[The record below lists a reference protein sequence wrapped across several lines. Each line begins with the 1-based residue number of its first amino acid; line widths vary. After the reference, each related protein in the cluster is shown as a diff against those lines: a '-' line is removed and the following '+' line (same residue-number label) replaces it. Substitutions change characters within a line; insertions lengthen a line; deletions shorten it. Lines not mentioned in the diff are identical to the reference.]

1 MYKRMIKILFIISIF
16 TFNLHAQSI
25 LDDFVKIY
33 NINGKNYKLSGTFTD
48 IKDGKKTV
56 NKFDMIIGKDYKL
69 MYLKNNNTLFLAN
82 KQGFFVQSRNQVS
95 PLKIAGNYVVTG
107 AANMNDLM
115 SINFIDDYK
124 IEKEISSEEINLVKK
139 NRSVPYAKAALK
151 KTSYGYTIDFFDNRG
166 KALKKAVYKKNNNA
180 DYFDNMEFYN
190 LIINTNT
197 STICRIEKAEPSSSS
212 SSYFRSENMK
222 TLFSLFKD

>member
-1 MYKRMIKILFIISIF
+1 MCKKIVKILFIISILS
-16 TFNLHAQSI
+16 FNLYSQNI
-25 LDDFVKIY
+25 FDDFVKIY
-33 NINGKNYKLSGTFTD
+33 NRDEKSYKMSGTFTD

-56 NKFDMIIGKDYKL
+56 NNFDMIVGKDYKL

-82 KQGFFVQSRNQVS
+82 NQGYFVQSRNQVS
-95 PLKIAGNYVVTG
+95 PLKISGNYVVTG

-115 SINFIDDYK
+115 SINFTSDYK
-124 IEKEISSEEINLVKK
+124 IEKVIGSEEVNLVKK

-151 KTSYGYTIDFFDNRG
+151 KIDGGYSIDFFDNSG
-166 KALKKAVYKKNNNA
+166 KALKRGIYKIKDN
-180 DYFDNMEFYN
+180 YFNYMEFYN

-197 STICRIEKAEPSSSS
+197 STICSISKIEPSSSS

-222 TLFSLFKD
+222 MLFGLFK

>member
-1 MYKRMIKILFIISIF
+1 MCNKIIKILFLISILS
-16 TFNLHAQSI
+16 FNLYSQNI
-25 LDDFVKIY
+25 FEDFVRIY
-33 NINGKNYKLSGTFTD
+33 NRDGKSYKMSGTFTD

-56 NKFDMIIGKDYKL
+56 NNFDMIVGKDYKL

-82 KQGFFVQSRNQVS
+82 NQGYFVQSRNQVS
-95 PLKIAGNYVVTG
+95 PLKISGNYVVTG

-115 SINFIDDYK
+115 SINFTDDYK
-124 IEKEISSEEINLVKK
+124 LENIVSDEEVNLIKK

-151 KTSYGYTIDFFDNRG
+151 KIEGGYSVDFFDNSG
-166 KALKKAVYKKNNNA
+166 KALKRGIYKIKDN
-180 DYFDNMEFYN
+180 YFNYMEFYN

-197 STICRIEKAEPSSSS
+197 STVCIISKIEPSSSS

-222 TLFSLFKD
+222 MLFGLFK

>member
-1 MYKRMIKILFIISIF
+1 MCNKIIKILFLISILS
-16 TFNLHAQSI
+16 FNLYSQNI
-25 LDDFVKIY
+25 FEDFVRIY
-33 NINGKNYKLSGTFTD
+33 NRDGKSYKMSGTFTD

-56 NKFDMIIGKDYKL
+56 NNFDMIVGKDYKL

-82 KQGFFVQSRNQVS
+82 NQGYFVQSRNQVS
-95 PLKIAGNYVVTG
+95 PLKISGSYVVTG

-115 SINFIDDYK
+115 SINFTDDYK
-124 IEKEISSEEINLVKK
+124 LENIVSDEEVNLIKK

-151 KTSYGYTIDFFDNRG
+151 KIEGGYSVDFFDNSG
-166 KALKKAVYKKNNNA
+166 KALKRGIYKIKDN
-180 DYFDNMEFYN
+180 YFNYMEFYN

-197 STICRIEKAEPSSSS
+197 STVCIISKIEPSSSS

-222 TLFSLFKD
+222 MLFGLFK

>member
-1 MYKRMIKILFIISIF
+1 MCKKIVKILFIISILS
-16 TFNLHAQSI
+16 FNLYSQNI
-25 LDDFVKIY
+25 FDDFVKIY
-33 NINGKNYKLSGTFTD
+33 NRDEKSYKMSGTFTD

-56 NKFDMIIGKDYKL
+56 NNFDMIVGKDYKL

-82 KQGFFVQSRNQVS
+82 NQGYFLQSRNQVS
-95 PLKIAGNYVVTG
+95 PLKISGNYVVTG

-115 SINFIDDYK
+115 SINFTSDYK
-124 IEKEISSEEINLVKK
+124 IEKVIGSEEVNLVKK

-151 KTSYGYTIDFFDNRG
+151 KIDGGYSIDFFDNSG
-166 KALKKAVYKKNNNA
+166 KALKRGIYKIKDN
-180 DYFDNMEFYN
+180 YFNYMEFYN

-197 STICRIEKAEPSSSS
+197 STICSISKIEPSSSS

-222 TLFSLFKD
+222 MLFGLFK